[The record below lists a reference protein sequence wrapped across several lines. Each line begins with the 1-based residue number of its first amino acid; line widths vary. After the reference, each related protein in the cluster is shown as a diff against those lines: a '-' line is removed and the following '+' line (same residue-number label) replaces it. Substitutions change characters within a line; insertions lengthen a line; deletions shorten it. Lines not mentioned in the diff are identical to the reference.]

1 MKLENIK
8 KNDILIIRGTGYK
21 SGLHWQHTVIR
32 VTATQIH
39 TKIENNTSIH
49 KFNRFMGYELP
60 RDKYT
65 PNYIE
70 ICNGERVENSW

>member
-1 MKLENIK
+1 MKLEDIK
-8 KNDILIIRGTGYK
+8 NGDTLIVRGTGYK
-21 SGLHWQHTVIR
+21 SGMHWQHTVVR

-39 TKIENNTSIH
+39 TKMDNTSVH

-60 RDKYT
+60 RDKYV

-70 ICNGERVENSW
+70 ICNGERVENAW